1 MHITGAVNRAHA
13 TNADHF
19 LNQITFG
26 KRDTRL
32 KLARRRGALI
42 TLVI

>member
-1 MHITGAVNRAHA
+1 MHITGAVNRAHSPN
-13 TNADHF
+13 TDHF

-32 KLARRRGALI
+32 KLARRRGTLI
-42 TLVI
+42 TLII